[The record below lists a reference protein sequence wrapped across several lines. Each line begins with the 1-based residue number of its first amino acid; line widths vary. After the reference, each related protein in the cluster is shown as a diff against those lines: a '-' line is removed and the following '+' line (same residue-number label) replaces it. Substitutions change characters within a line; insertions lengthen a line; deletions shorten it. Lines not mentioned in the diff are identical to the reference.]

1 MEAGGFDDHQ
11 PPRVRGE
18 CRYEG
23 FQVRDVVGHMVTR
36 DDVGRRYLVGDIRP
50 TAGDAASPN
59 AACASPLSEQ
69 AEHRLIRI
77 DSSQRRRAR

>member
-1 MEAGGFDDHQ
+1 
-11 PPRVRGE
+11 
-18 CRYEG
+18 
-23 FQVRDVVGHMVTR
+23 MVTR

-50 TAGDAASPN
+50 TAGYAASPN